1 MSIAGASEG
10 VTCPSSHRPVLT
22 IRATMS
28 LELTAHTNFTGS
40 PILFATRPAAQGREE
55 GRLSITLLL
64 VLLLY
69 CNLFKGGRL
78 SITLLLHLH
87 YKDKGGTEH
96 YVTVTLILQSV

>member
-10 VTCPSSHRPVLT
+10 VTCPSSHWPVLT

-40 PILFATRPAAQGREE
+40 PILFATRPAAEGREE
-55 GRLSITLLL
+55 GRLSIMLLL
-64 VLLLY
+64 VLHLY
-69 CNLFKGGRL
+69 CNLSEGGGRL

-87 YKDKGGTEH
+87 YMEGRGND
-96 YVTVTLILQSV
+96 